1 MTYKVITTWIN
12 FQQREV
18 HKGFLQ
24 PVNET
29 TSHRP
34 ICIMEIQKAWFQG
47 FSTGKERNYGPQK
60 FPLLV
65 DHGREKTSDFDF
77 TPDFQE
83 GTSTDC

>member
-1 MTYKVITTWIN
+1 
-12 FQQREV
+12 
-18 HKGFLQ
+18 
-24 PVNET
+24 
-29 TSHRP
+29 
-34 ICIMEIQKAWFQG
+34 MEIQKAWFQG